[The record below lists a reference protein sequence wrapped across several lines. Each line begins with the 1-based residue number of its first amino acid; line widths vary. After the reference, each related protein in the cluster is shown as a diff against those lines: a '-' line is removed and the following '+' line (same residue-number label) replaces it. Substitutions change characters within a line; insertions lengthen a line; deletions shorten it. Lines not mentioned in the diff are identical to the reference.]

1 MPYQIAPFSI
11 TLSTLQDKVSPTAN
25 LLNAISR
32 AVAAAAVTLD
42 LFAIEKF
49 FVN

>member
-1 MPYQIAPFSI
+1 MPSQIAPFSI
-11 TLSTLQDKVSPTAN
+11 TLSSIQDKISPNAN

-42 LFAIEKF
+42 LFATEKF
-49 FVN
+49 FC